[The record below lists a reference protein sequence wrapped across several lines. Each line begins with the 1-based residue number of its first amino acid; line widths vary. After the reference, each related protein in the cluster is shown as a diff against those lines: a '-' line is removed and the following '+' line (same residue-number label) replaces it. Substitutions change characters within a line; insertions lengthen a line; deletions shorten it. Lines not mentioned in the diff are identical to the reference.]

1 MKKLATFVLALA
13 AVCVAP
19 ALAEGPVGNLGRRD
33 PMALPLP
40 PAPTRLQALAQQ
52 LNRTP
57 TPRAAKPRSNLTL
70 APRIWLRFRLRL
82 GWKK

>member
-19 ALAEGPVGNLGRRD
+19 ALAEGPDGT
-33 PMALPLP
+33 PP
-40 PAPTRLQALAQQ
+40 PASSDTTASSGTTIKQDTNPQSGETEV
-52 LNRTP
+52 
-57 TPRAAKPRSNLTL
+57 KLTL

>member
-19 ALAEGPVGNLGRRD
+19 ALAEGPDGT
-33 PMALPLP
+33 PP
-40 PAPTRLQALAQQ
+40 PASSDTTASSGTTIKQDTNPQSGETEA
-52 LNRTP
+52 
-57 TPRAAKPRSNLTL
+57 NLTL

>member
-1 MKKLATFVLALA
+1 MKKLATFILALA
-13 AVCVAP
+13 M
-19 ALAEGPVGNLGRRD
+19 AEGPD
-33 PMALPLP
+33 SSAPPPLA
-40 PAPTRLQALAQQ
+40 PARLQALAQQ